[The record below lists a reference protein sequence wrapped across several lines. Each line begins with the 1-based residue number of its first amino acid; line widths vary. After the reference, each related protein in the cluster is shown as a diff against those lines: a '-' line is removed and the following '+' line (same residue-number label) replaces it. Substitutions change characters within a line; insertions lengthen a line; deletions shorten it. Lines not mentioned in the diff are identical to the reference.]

1 LAIWVF
7 GQKAGNAF
15 APLILGAILAVY
27 GWVETTQ
34 GRGVQSDAAL
44 GALAVA
50 ITLVPAGI
58 LALSIVLLLTLYR
71 SRAREAFH
79 VT

>member
-1 LAIWVF
+1 M
-7 GQKAGNAF
+7 
-15 APLILGAILAVY
+15 LAVY

-34 GRGVQSDAAL
+34 GVAVQSDAAL

-50 ITLVPAGI
+50 ITLVAAVI